1 MSKRISKPAADAKIA
16 AVVPAPPT
24 MHYVQ
29 FTDAATAGSGSSLT
43 DAGRIIESLQAARSN
58 LIVLRETILRAVGGS
73 SESYL
78 DADSAVAAL
87 DAIAGRMRLS
97 VEL

>member
-1 MSKRISKPAADAKIA
+1 MSKRISKPAAAPEA
-16 AVVPAPPT
+16 SAPALPT

-29 FTDAATAGSGSSLT
+29 FNEAATAGSGSTLA
-43 DAGRIIESLQAARSN
+43 DAGRIIDSWQAARSN

-78 DADSAVAAL
+78 DADSAIAAL
-87 DAIAGRMRLS
+87 DAIAGRIRLS
-97 VEL
+97 AEL